1 MEIWDEVKVED
12 VGSPSREKELLLDE
26 MERSV

>member
-12 VGSPSREKELLLDE
+12 VGSPTRGKEVFLDE